1 MQSPKVRVSSFT
13 DVITGGTP
21 STMVSDYWAN
31 GIIPW
36 LNSGDLN
43 NGEINNANNFITEL
57 GLKNSAAKLM
67 PPGTVLIALTG
78 ATTGV
83 TAILNIEAC
92 ANQSVTG
99 ILPSDKH
106 NSKYLYYYLKA
117 QRKKILSKCWG
128 GAQPHINQKFIK
140 DFLVPLPPISEQRH
154 VAKMLSKAEFLIAQR
169 KESIRLLDEFLK
181 STFVMNFIDKNLPL
195 QRLDTLC
202 NKITDGEHLK
212 PEYLSEGYPF
222 ISVVNITN
230 GFLDFDNCKYVSN
243 ENFLKFSKRCKPE
256 IGDILYTKVGATYG
270 RAAIVDIDRPFSLYV
285 SVALLKPNREKVNPV
300 FLKYA
305 INHPFVKR
313 QADKSIKGAGVPDL
327 HLVEIKSFKIPL
339 PARKAQDEFGELV
352 AKIDSIKSQFN
363 ESLTELE
370 NLYGSLS
377 QKAFKGELREA

>member
-1 MQSPKVRVSSFT
+1 
-13 DVITGGTP
+13 
-21 STMVSDYWAN
+21 
-31 GIIPW
+31 
-36 LNSGDLN
+36 
-43 NGEINNANNFITEL
+43 
-57 GLKNSAAKLM
+57 
-67 PPGTVLIALTG
+67 
-78 ATTGV
+78 
-83 TAILNIEAC
+83 
-92 ANQSVTG
+92 
-99 ILPSDKH
+99 
-106 NSKYLYYYLKA
+106 
-117 QRKKILSKCWG
+117 
-128 GAQPHINQKFIK
+128 
-140 DFLVPLPPISEQRH
+140 
-154 VAKMLSKAEFLIAQR
+154 
-169 KESIRLLDEFLK
+169 
-181 STFVMNFIDKNLPL
+181 
-195 QRLDTLC
+195 
-202 NKITDGEHLK
+202 
-212 PEYLSEGYPF
+212 
-222 ISVVNITN
+222 
-230 GFLDFDNCKYVSN
+230 VSN